1 VARALNV
8 PLDVFIVRKLGVP
21 GFEELAAGAIA
32 SGGVRVLNEDV
43 IRALPNADEVI
54 EDVTATETAELERRE
69 QSYRDGR
76 FTGLSSRVS
85 CLPLMA
91 ITEDQVKDALKSV
104 KYPGFSRDIVSFGL
118 IKGIDLRNGDVTVQL
133 ALATNDAAI
142 PQTIKNEAET
152 ALRALAGVRE
162 AKVRIDIQAP
172 PAGVGAGVGAVR
184 IPGIKHIIAIASGK
198 GGVGKSTIAA
208 NLAVALEQTKASVG
222 LCDCDIYGPS
232 ISLMFGTRERPMAT
246 DDNRIIPIE
255 QYNLRL
261 MSMGFLL
268 DDASPAILRGPM
280 VTRYTQ
286 QFLRQVEWGA
296 LDYLVLDLP
305 PGTGDIQLTIVQ
317 TVALSGAI
325 IVTTPQE
332 VALIDARKAAT
343 MFEKVNVP
351 VLGLIENMSFF
362 VSPSDGKRYDIFGIG
377 GGEREAKRLRVP
389 LLGQIPIDI
398 ATREAGDRGMPITA
412 ESKESAVGVEFGRIA
427 QRLRDLLPFD

>member
-1 VARALNV
+1 
-8 PLDVFIVRKLGVP
+8 
-21 GFEELAAGAIA
+21 
-32 SGGVRVLNEDV
+32 
-43 IRALPNADEVI
+43 
-54 EDVTATETAELERRE
+54 
-69 QSYRDGR
+69 
-76 FTGLSSRVS
+76 
-85 CLPLMA
+85 MA
-91 ITEDQVKDALKSV
+91 ISEGEVKDALRSV
-104 KYPGFSRDIVSFGL
+104 RYPGFSRDIVSFGL
-118 IKGIDLRNGDVTVQL
+118 IKSVSIDNGDVKVQL
-133 ALATNDAAI
+133 ALTTNDPNVPA
-142 PQTIKNEAET
+142 TIKKEADQ
-152 ALRALAGVRE
+152 ALRNLGLTNP
-162 AKVRIDIQAP
+162 KVLIDIHAP
-172 PAGVGAGVGAVR
+172 PAGAGAGGMAATRIPAVR
-184 IPGIKHIIAIASGK
+184 HVIAIASGK
-198 GGVGKSTIAA
+198 GGVGKSTVAA
-208 NLAVALEQTKASVG
+208 NLAVALEQTTARVG

-232 ISLMFGTRERPMAT
+232 ISLMFGTREHPMAT

-255 QYNLRL
+255 QYNLKL

-268 DDASPAILRGPM
+268 DDSSPAILRGPM

-351 VLGLIENMSFF
+351 VLGLIENMSYF
-362 VSPSDGKRYDIFGIG
+362 VSPSDNKRYDIFGSG

-398 ATREAGDRGMPITA
+398 ATREAGDRGLPITGQDQQTPVAA
-412 ESKESAVGVEFGRIA
+412 EFMKIA
-427 QRLRDLLPFD
+427 RHLRDTLR

>member
-1 VARALNV
+1 MAVSE
-8 PLDVFIVRKLGVP
+8 GQ
-21 GFEELAAGAIA
+21 
-32 SGGVRVLNEDV
+32 
-43 IRALPNADEVI
+43 IR
-54 EDVTATETAELERRE
+54 
-69 QSYRDGR
+69 
-76 FTGLSSRVS
+76 
-85 CLPLMA
+85 
-91 ITEDQVKDALKSV
+91 DALTSV
-104 KYPGFSRDIVSFGL
+104 KYPGFTRDIVSFGL
-118 IKGIDLRNGDVTVQL
+118 VKGIKIDNGEVNVQL
-133 ALATNDAAI
+133 ALATNDPNVPA
-142 PQTIKNEAET
+142 TIKNDAEKV
-152 ALRALAGVRE
+152 LRGIAGVQS
-162 AKVRIDIQAP
+162 AKVLIDIHAP
-172 PAGVGAGVGAVR
+172 PAGAGAGAVAAR
-184 IPGIKHIIAIASGK
+184 IPGVRHIIAVASGK

-208 NLAVALEQTKASVG
+208 NLAVALEQRGTRVG

-232 ISLMFGTRERPMAT
+232 ISLMFGTRERPVAT
-246 DDNRIIPIE
+246 EENKIVPIE

-268 DDASPAILRGPM
+268 DDTSPAILRGPM

-286 QFLRQVEWGA
+286 QFLRQVEWGE

-351 VLGLIENMSFF
+351 VLGLVENMSYF
-362 VSPSDGKRYDIFGIG
+362 VSPSDGKRYDIFGSG

-398 ATREAGDRGMPITA
+398 ATREAGDRGMPVVA
-412 ESKESAVGVEFGRIA
+412 EDRKSPVDAEFGRIA
-427 QRLRDLLPFD
+427 QQIREKLP